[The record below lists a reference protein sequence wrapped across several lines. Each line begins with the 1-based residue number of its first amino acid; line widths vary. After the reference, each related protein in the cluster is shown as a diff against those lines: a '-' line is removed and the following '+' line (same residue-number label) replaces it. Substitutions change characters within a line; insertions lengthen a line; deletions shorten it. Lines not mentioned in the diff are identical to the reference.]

1 MDIATATTASISAQL
16 IKRGLRTRAIAHVA
30 PLNAKAARLCGPA
43 YTLRYIPAREDLAT
57 GAIMARPDN
66 PQRRAVEHAP
76 PGSVIVVDT
85 HGLDVSGTFG
95 DILVARLIVRGV
107 AGVVSDGPM
116 RDVAELARMDLA
128 VFARGNAAP
137 PSFASMMAVD
147 AQLPVACGGVAV
159 FPGDLVVGDADGVVV
174 VPQEIAAEVVRDAAE
189 QDRLEAF
196 LRRKVDA
203 GASID
208 GVYPPDAAT
217 QAEYRAWL
225 AEQGA

>member
-1 MDIATATTASISAQL
+1 MLFRS
-16 IKRGLRTRAIAHVA
+16 
-30 PLNAKAARLCGPA
+30 
-43 YTLRYIPAREDLAT
+43 
-57 GAIMARPDN
+57 
-66 PQRRAVEHAP
+66 
-76 PGSVIVVDT
+76 
-85 HGLDVSGTFG
+85 VSGTFG

-174 VPQEIAAEVVRDAAE
+174 VPKEIAAEVVRDAAE

-225 AEQGA
+225 AAQGA